1 MSETAAFPIVGV
13 GASAGG
19 IEALEGFFVGIP
31 EQPGFAIVIVTHLN
45 PARESLLHEIVAR
58 RTRMPVHIA
67 TDGAAIEI
75 NTVYVLPEDAVLGIE
90 RRHLQVT
97 RPNPARR
104 GRKPIDVFFGAL
116 ARDVGEFA
124 AGVVLSG
131 GDGDGTLGIKVI
143 KEYAGLTLA
152 QVADGHGPGH
162 PSMPDSAIA
171 TGYVDFAIPADAMGA
186 RLVQFA
192 RSLANPGEAASG
204 LDDEKT
210 ADFARAEIY
219 AILRNQVG
227 HDFAGYKTK
236 TFLRRVQRR
245 MQVAQ
250 LDTVDAYVS
259 LLQQD
264 PAEVQAL
271 FRDLLI
277 NVTSF
282 FRDADAFENLAS
294 LVIPKL
300 FEGRGAT
307 DTVRVWVPGC
317 ATGEEVYSIAIL
329 LREHMGGLSAVPRVQ
344 VFATDIDEHALG
356 IARSAHYPP
365 ALLDAVSADRR
376 RRFFIP
382 DGGSYMLTKEVRD
395 LCIFSP
401 HSVLR
406 DPPFSRMDLVSCRN
420 LLIYFGLD
428 VQNQVLPTFH
438 YALRNGGFLF
448 LGTSENVSQHRELFA
463 PLDKKHRIFRKRED
477 VTSSLRLPLV
487 VRDMQPSTRGG
498 GLARQTMPG
507 GPTLQ
512 QSVQNQVLDRFAPP
526 HVLINREGDIVY
538 FSARTGKYLEAA
550 SGLPNRQLL
559 TMARRGLRLDL
570 RSLLR
575 EVVEAN
581 RSIVRGGVPVESE
594 DGRVQ
599 LVTITVEPLNDRDE
613 EPLYLVLFTDEGPTV
628 SREEAAARALSSRD
642 GASMQLEE
650 ELRETRDR
658 LQSLVE
664 EYETALEELKSS
676 NEELQSVN
684 EEFQSTNEELEAS
697 KEELQSVNEELHTVN
712 AELLGKLD
720 ALDRTNADLQSLF
733 DSTNVATVFLDQRL
747 VIRNYTPA
755 ISALFNILPN
765 DRGRPITDLTGQ
777 VMLPDLA
784 DDVAAVIAG
793 RSLIE
798 RQIDLDDGNGHYLLR
813 VTPYQNTRGVV
824 DGAAVSFV
832 DVTGLTRAEVRLR
845 VLVAE
850 LQHRTR
856 NLLGVVQAI
865 ARQTIGKGGSL
876 DAYKD
881 RLSAL
886 SRVQGL
892 ISHAEDDTVELGEI
906 LRLEL
911 EAHGAAED
919 AHVVLD
925 GPPVALRLDH
935 VQALALVV
943 HELAT
948 NAVKYG
954 ALKGEA
960 GRLNVWWREFADGP
974 EGEKLVLEWR
984 ESGVTLPPDAAERS
998 GFGRQL
1004 IERSL
1009 AMTLR
1014 ATTDLVFGA
1023 DGISCRI
1030 DIPIGRLSNSRGKA

>member
-19 IEALEGFFVGIP
+19 IEALEGFFAGIP

-58 RTRMPVHIA
+58 RTRMRVHVA
-67 TDGAAIEI
+67 TADATVENNA
-75 NTVYVLPEDAVLGIE
+75 VYVMPEDAVLGIE
-90 RRHLQVT
+90 HRRLQVT
-97 RPNPARR
+97 RPDPARR
-104 GRKPIDVFFGAL
+104 SRKPIDVFFSAL
-116 ARDVGEFA
+116 ARDINEFA

-131 GDGDGTLGIKVI
+131 GDGDGTIGIKVI
-143 KEYAGLTLA
+143 KERGGLTLA
-152 QVADGHGPGH
+152 QVHDGHGPGH
-162 PSMPDSAIA
+162 PSMPDSAIS
-171 TGYVDFAIPADAMGA
+171 TGYVDFAIPADAMGP

-192 RSLANPGEAASG
+192 RSLANPTEAAIG
-204 LDDEKT
+204 LTDQGTVDS
-210 ADFARAEIY
+210 ARTEIY

-245 MQVAQ
+245 MQVTQMA
-250 LDTVDAYVS
+250 TAAAYVG

-264 PAEVQAL
+264 SAEVQAL

-282 FRDADAFENLAS
+282 FRDTDAFESFAT
-294 LVIPKL
+294 LVVPKL

-329 LREHMGGLSAVPRVQ
+329 LREYMNTLSAVPRVQ

-356 IARSAHYPP
+356 IARSGHYPP
-365 ALLDAVSADRR
+365 AILDGIGVERR

-382 DGGSYMLTKEVRD
+382 DGGSYMLSKDVRD

-401 HSVLR
+401 HSVIR

-420 LLIYFGLD
+420 LLIYFGAD
-428 VQNQVLPTFH
+428 VQSQVLPTFH
-438 YALRNGGFLF
+438 YALRDGGFLF
-448 LGTSENVSQHRELFA
+448 LGPSENVSQFRDLFV

-477 VTSSLRLPLV
+477 VTSAIRLPLV
-487 VRDMQPSTRGG
+487 VRDMQPSMRGG
-498 GLARQTMPG
+498 QPRRTISGGL
-507 GPTLQ
+507 TLQ
-512 QSVQNQVLDRFAPP
+512 QSVQSQVLDRFAPP
-526 HVLINREGDIVY
+526 HVLVNREGDIVY

-570 RSLLR
+570 RTLMR
-575 EVVEAN
+575 EAVESN
-581 RSIVRGGVPVESE
+581 RTIVRGGVPVEAE

-599 LVTITVEPLNDRDE
+599 MVTITVEPLNDRGD

-642 GASMQLEE
+642 GASVQLEE

-712 AELLGKLD
+712 AELLGKVD
-720 ALDRTNADLQSLF
+720 ALDRSNADLQNLF

-747 VIRNYTPA
+747 AIRNYTPA
-755 ISALFNILPN
+755 ISALFNILPT

-777 VMLPDLA
+777 VTLPSLA
-784 DDVAAVIAG
+784 EDVAEVVGG
-793 RSLIE
+793 RTLIE
-798 RQIDLDDGNGHYLLR
+798 RQIDLEDGNGHYLLR
-813 VTPYQNTRGVV
+813 VTPYQNTRGVL

-845 VLVAE
+845 MLVAE

-892 ISHAEDDTVELGEI
+892 ISDAEDDKVELGEI

-911 EAHGAAED
+911 QAHGASEGGQ
-919 AHVVLD
+919 VVLD
-925 GPPVALRLDH
+925 GPPVALCLDH
-935 VQALALVV
+935 VQAVALVV

-954 ALKGEA
+954 ALRYESGH
-960 GRLNVWWREFADGP
+960 LSVWWRESADGP
-974 EGEKLVLEWR
+974 GDEKLLLEWR
-984 ESGVTLPPDAAERS
+984 ESGVTLPPESAERT

-1014 ATTDLVFGA
+1014 AKTDLAFGA
-1023 DGISCRI
+1023 DGVSCRI
-1030 DIPIGRLSNSRGKA
+1030 EIPMGRLSNGRGKT